1 MYFNQFKIQKY
12 KLGDPFDQNSTLGPV
27 ISIDAA
33 NNVREAIQD
42 AVSKGARCVI
52 DESIFLLSKP
62 GSAYIAPQ
70 ILTSVNDSMKIVN
83 DEVFGPVM
91 AIIPVSSDEEAIKEI
106 NKSKYG
112 LTASIWT
119 KDASIVDSI
128 SDQLETGTVYMNRCD
143 YLDPALAWIGI
154 KDSGK
159 GVALSEF
166 GFNSFVRLQSRHYRL

>member
-1 MYFNQFKIQKY
+1 MI
-12 KLGDPFDQNSTLGPV
+12 
-27 ISIDAA
+27 
-33 NNVREAIQD
+33 E
-42 AVSKGARCVI
+42 
-52 DESIFLLSKP
+52 ESNFPSSKP

-83 DEVFGPVM
+83 DEIFGPVM
-91 AIIPVSSDEEAIKEI
+91 AIIPVFSDEEAIEAI

-119 KDASIVDSI
+119 KDVSIIDSI
-128 SDQLETGTVYMNRCD
+128 ADKIETGTVYMNRCD
-143 YLDPALAWIGI
+143 CLDPALTWIGI

-166 GFNSFVRLQSRHYRL
+166 GFNSFFRLQSRHYRL